1 MLLTLKDIP
10 RVLGALWQEQD
21 KDQIYIYIFLIINHS
36 ITRRKKRR
44 VFWKEVTAK
53 KKIMAKTI
61 FPR

>member
-1 MLLTLKDIP
+1 MAGTGQRP
-10 RVLGALWQEQD
+10 N
-21 KDQIYIYIFLIINHS
+21 IYIFLIINHS